1 MNRKDD
7 FYKGFDWP
15 SMRSFQ
21 MAAPW
26 VPEVAD
32 ERDVS
37 NFDDIY
43 DDEPEDFVEYDGD
56 KEWDF

>member
-1 MNRKDD
+1 
-7 FYKGFDWP
+7 
-15 SMRSFQ
+15 

-26 VPEVAD
+26 VPQVAD

-43 DDEPEDFVEYDGD
+43 DDEPEDFLEYDGD
-56 KEWDF
+56 KKWDF

>member
-1 MNRKDD
+1 
-7 FYKGFDWP
+7 
-15 SMRSFQ
+15 MRSLQ

-43 DDEPEDFVEYDGD
+43 DDEPEDFLEYDGD
-56 KEWDF
+56 KKWDF